1 MRRRNLLSAAIGSL
15 LIAGVFPS
23 TVPALA
29 IETSSTLPK
38 CTITGTQGPDR
49 LNGTAGNDVICGFG
63 GNDFLAGR
71 GGNDVLIGG
80 LGNDQLSGE
89 LGRDTL
95 NGGFGD
101 DVLIGGFENDQLKGD
116 AGRDTLIGGSGN
128 DVLIGGADNDQLSG
142 EVGRDTLN
150 GGLGNDQLIGG
161 IENDELRGE
170 TGSDTLIGGSGNDVL
185 IGGADNDQLSGELG
199 RDMLM
204 GDSGNDALVGGA
216 QGDSF
221 AGGTGTDTIDAGTA
235 GDTCATDAADVIRGA
250 CQNDLTGP
258 VISEVAVVP
267 VVNAGT
273 VLAFSW
279 RVSDSSGLHISDAYT
294 PTTWVKIGG
303 ANGWIGWCGVP
314 IYARQVSGDMN
325 TGVFYTNC
333 LIPEIAVNGEYTF
346 WLDALDI
353 FGNHPSAETS
363 GTFTVTSGTSDNT
376 PPVLSDVTVSAP
388 TFAAGDAITIEW
400 NATDESG
407 VSGSI
412 PWAFGPNGF
421 LVNLASG
428 QLWLEYGLGTLI
440 SGTEFDGRYRIT
452 LQLSASAIPGTY
464 SLWFSTN
471 DVLGN
476 HSYAPVSVTFTV
488 R

>member
-1 MRRRNLLSAAIGSL
+1 
-15 LIAGVFPS
+15 
-23 TVPALA
+23 
-29 IETSSTLPK
+29 
-38 CTITGTQGPDR
+38 
-49 LNGTAGNDVICGFG
+49 
-63 GNDFLAGR
+63 
-71 GGNDVLIGG
+71 
-80 LGNDQLSGE
+80 
-89 LGRDTL
+89 
-95 NGGFGD
+95 
-101 DVLIGGFENDQLKGD
+101 
-116 AGRDTLIGGSGN
+116 
-128 DVLIGGADNDQLSG
+128 
-142 EVGRDTLN
+142 
-150 GGLGNDQLIGG
+150 
-161 IENDELRGE
+161 
-170 TGSDTLIGGSGNDVL
+170 
-185 IGGADNDQLSGELG
+185 
-199 RDMLM
+199 
-204 GDSGNDALVGGA
+204 
-216 QGDSF
+216 
-221 AGGTGTDTIDAGTA
+221 
-235 GDTCATDAADVIRGA
+235 
-250 CQNDLTGP
+250 
-258 VISEVAVVP
+258 
-267 VVNAGT
+267 
-273 VLAFSW
+273 
-279 RVSDSSGLHISDAYT
+279 
-294 PTTWVKIGG
+294 
-303 ANGWIGWCGVP
+303 
-314 IYARQVSGDMN
+314 MN
-325 TGVFYTNC
+325 TGVFFTNC
-333 LIPEIAVNGEYTF
+333 QIPENAVNGEYTF

-412 PWAFGPNGF
+412 PWALGPNGF

>member
-1 MRRRNLLSAAIGSL
+1 MELMKKNELRRRNFVAAAVGAL
-15 LIAGVFPS
+15 LISGLLPS
-23 TVPALA
+23 TVPAFA
-29 IETSSTLPK
+29 TPTSGSLPK
-38 CTITGTQGPDR
+38 CTISGTQGADK
-49 LNGTAGNDVICGFG
+49 LNGTAGNDVMCGFG
-63 GNDFLAGR
+63 GNDVLAGR
-71 GGNDVLIGG
+71 GGNDILIGG
-80 LGNDQLSGE
+80 LGSDQLRGE
-89 LGRDTL
+89 VGRDTL
-95 NGGFGD
+95 IGGPGN
-101 DVLIGGFENDQLKGD
+101 DVLIGGIDNDQLKGEI
-116 AGRDTLIGGSGN
+116 GQDTLIGGSGN
-128 DVLIGGADNDQLSG
+128 DVLMGG
-142 EVGRDTLN
+142 VG
-150 GGLGNDQLIGG
+150 
-161 IENDELRGE
+161 
-170 TGSDTLIGGSGNDVL
+170 
-185 IGGADNDQLSGELG
+185 NDQLSGELG

-204 GDSGNDALVGGA
+204 GDSGNDSLAGGA

-221 AGGTGTDTIDAGTA
+221 AGGAGTDTITAGTA

-303 ANGWIGWCGVP
+303 ANGWIGWCGFP

-325 TGVFYTNC
+325 SGLFFANC
-333 LIPEIAVNGEYTF
+333 LIPENAVNGEYSF

>member
-1 MRRRNLLSAAIGSL
+1 MILIAKNEWRRRNLVAAAVGAL
-15 LIAGVFPS
+15 LIAALLPS
-23 TVPALA
+23 TMPALA
-29 IETSSTLPK
+29 SETITSPPK
-38 CTITGTQGPDR
+38 CTITGTQGADQ
-49 LNGTAGNDVICGFG
+49 LNGTAGNDVMCGLG
-63 GNDFLAGR
+63 GNDLLAGR

-89 LGRDTL
+89 
-95 NGGFGD
+95 
-101 DVLIGGFENDQLKGD
+101 V
-116 AGRDTLIGGSGN
+116 GRDTLIGGPGN
-128 DVLIGGADNDQLSG
+128 DVLMGGIDNDQLKG
-142 EVGRDTLN
+142 EIGR
-150 GGLGNDQLIGG
+150 
-161 IENDELRGE
+161 
-170 TGSDTLIGGSGNDVL
+170 DTLIGGSGNDVL

-204 GDSGNDALVGGA
+204 GDSGNDSLAGGA

-221 AGGTGTDTIDAGTA
+221 AGGAGTDTITAGTA

-258 VISEVAVVP
+258 VISEVAVLP

-303 ANGWIGWCGVP
+303 ANGWIGWCGFP
-314 IYARQVSGDMN
+314 IYARQV
-325 TGVFYTNC
+325 
-333 LIPEIAVNGEYTF
+333 
-346 WLDALDI
+346 
-353 FGNHPSAETS
+353 
-363 GTFTVTSGTSDNT
+363 
-376 PPVLSDVTVSAP
+376 VLSDVTVSAP

>member
-1 MRRRNLLSAAIGSL
+1 MGRRKLISTAVGAL
-15 LIAGVFPS
+15 LIAGVLPS

-29 IETSSTLPK
+29 IETSSALPK

-49 LNGTAGNDVICGFG
+49 LSGTAGNDVLCGFG
-63 GNDFLAGR
+63 GNDLLAGR

-89 LGRDTL
+89 VGRDA
-95 NGGFGD
+95 
-101 DVLIGGFENDQLKGD
+101 LIGGL
-116 AGRDTLIGGSGN
+116 GN
-128 DVLIGGADNDQLSG
+128 DVLIGGMENDQLKG
-142 EVGRDTLN
+142 EAGR
-150 GGLGNDQLIGG
+150 
-161 IENDELRGE
+161 
-170 TGSDTLIGGSGNDVL
+170 DTLIGGSGNDVL

-199 RDMLM
+199 RDMIM
-204 GDSGNDALVGGA
+204 GDSGNDSLVGGA

-221 AGGTGTDTIDAGTA
+221 AGGTGTDTITAGTA
-235 GDTCATDAADVIRGA
+235 GDTCATDSADAVRGA
-250 CQNDLTGP
+250 CEKDQTGP
-258 VISEVAVVP
+258 VISEVSAP
-267 VVNAGT
+267 SSLAAGT
-273 VLAFSW
+273 ALVLSW
-279 RVSDSSGLHISDAYT
+279 RVSDPSGLRIPDAYT
-294 PTTWVKIGG
+294 PTAWVKVGG
-303 ANGWIGWCGVP
+303 ANGWVRWCDFP
-314 IYARQVSGDMN
+314 TPAQQVSGDMN
-325 TGVFYTNC
+325 SGLFTATC
-333 LIPEIAVNGEYTF
+333 LIPENAVNGEYSF

-363 GTFTVTSGTSDNT
+363 GTFTVTSGASDNA
-376 PPVLSDVTVSAP
+376 PPVLSDVTVSAA

-400 NATDESG
+400 NATDETG

-476 HSYAPVSVTFTV
+476 HSYAPVNVTFTV

>member
-1 MRRRNLLSAAIGSL
+1 MELMKKNELRRRNFVAAVGALLISSL
-15 LIAGVFPS
+15 LPS
-23 TVPALA
+23 TVPAFA
-29 IETSSTLPK
+29 TETSGSLPK
-38 CTITGTQGPDR
+38 CTISGTQGADK
-49 LNGTAGNDVICGFG
+49 LNGTAGNDVMCGFG
-63 GNDFLAGR
+63 GNDILAGGGGNDILISGLGDDQLR
-71 GGNDVLIGG
+71 GEVGRDTLIGGPGNDVLIGG
-80 LGNDQLSGE
+80 IDNDQLKGE
-89 LGRDTL
+89 IGQDTL
-95 NGGFGD
+95 IGGPGN
-101 DVLIGGFENDQLKGD
+101 DVLIGGIDNDQLKGEI
-116 AGRDTLIGGSGN
+116 GQDTLIGGSGN
-128 DVLIGGADNDQLSG
+128 DVLMGG
-142 EVGRDTLN
+142 VG
-150 GGLGNDQLIGG
+150 
-161 IENDELRGE
+161 
-170 TGSDTLIGGSGNDVL
+170 
-185 IGGADNDQLSGELG
+185 NDQLSGELG

-204 GDSGNDALVGGA
+204 GDSGNDSLAGGA

-221 AGGTGTDTIDAGTA
+221 AGGAGTDTITAGTA

-303 ANGWIGWCGVP
+303 ANGWIGWCGFP

-363 GTFTVTSGTSDNT
+363 GTFTVTSGASDNT
-376 PPVLSDVTVSAP
+376 PPVLSEVTVSAP

-407 VSGSI
+407 VSGSV

-464 SLWFSTN
+464 SLRFSTN

-476 HSYAPVSVTFTV
+476 HSYAPVNVTFTV